1 MNILLDTC
9 EFLWLISGHSKL
21 SWKALSA
28 ILDAQN
34 RVFLSTVSFWEI
46 SVKYGLGKLV
56 LPEVPSLFIPRQREL
71 HRIESLSLDEE
82 SIAKLSGLPK
92 LHRDPFDRMLV
103 CQALAHRLTLASSDP
118 LIRQYPVSVL

>member
-1 MNILLDTC
+1 VNILLDTC

>member
-1 MNILLDTC
+1 VNILLDTC

-28 ILDAQN
+28 ILDAQT

>member
-28 ILDAQN
+28 ILDAQT

>member
-21 SWKALSA
+21 SRKALTA

-82 SIAKLSGLPK
+82 SVAKLSGLPK

-103 CQALAHRLTLASSDP
+103 CQALAHRLIFASSDP
-118 LIRQYPVSVL
+118 LIRQYAVSVL